1 MKVGRKSKGSFKSFE
16 ERIEILKQEIE
27 LLEELIPIYEYFKLT
42 TKYQNSYIVEV
53 RQIIAKELIAKGISS
68 SEIGRALA
76 RNHATILH
84 LLTVEN
90 TKEVKKEVALNYKD
104 WMNTKVCPV
113 TFTKAVPSDIH
124 LNGWKHVT
132 LYELKQ
138 LIP

>member
-16 ERIEILKQEIE
+16 ERIEVLKQEIE

-42 TKYQNSYIVEV
+42 TRYQNSYIVEV
-53 RQIIAKELIAKGISS
+53 RQIISKELIAKGISP

-90 TKEVKKEVALNYKD
+90 TKEVKEEVALNYKN

-113 TFTKAVPSDIH
+113 TFTKAVPSSIH
-124 LNGWKHVT
+124 PKGWKHITV
-132 LYELKQ
+132 YKLKQ

>member
-16 ERIEILKQEIE
+16 ERIEGLKQEIK

-42 TKYQNSYIVEV
+42 TEYQNSYIVEV
-53 RQIIAKELIAKGISS
+53 RQIIAKELINKGVSP
-68 SEIGRALA
+68 SEIARTLA

-90 TKEVKKEVALNYKD
+90 SKEVKEEVALNYKD

-113 TFTKAVPSDIH
+113 TFTKAVPSNIH
-124 LNGWKHVT
+124 LNGWKHITV
-132 LYELKQ
+132 YKLKQ

>member
-16 ERIEILKQEIE
+16 ERIEGLRQEIA

-42 TKYQNSYIVEV
+42 TEYQNSYIVEV
-53 RQIIAKELIAKGISS
+53 RKIIAKELIDKGVSP
-68 SEIGRALA
+68 SEIA
-76 RNHATILH
+76 RTLVRKHATILH

-90 TKEVKKEVALNYKD
+90 TKEVKEEVALNYKD

-113 TFTKAVPSDIH
+113 TFTKAVPSNIH
-124 LNGWKHVT
+124 PTGWKHIT
-132 LYELKQ
+132 LYKLKQ